1 MIRLPATMVES
12 PSTEDTKLLA
22 ELVAIDTTSSR
33 SNVPA
38 IDLACQRLQSPEIEL
53 IRMPVHEDKENL
65 VAIVGTLD
73 GSGEG
78 LVLAGHL
85 DCVPAGTGWTSDA
98 FTLTERDGRL
108 HARGACDM
116 KGFDALAINLVR
128 EAAGQ
133 DLAHPL
139 VLMLT
144 CDEEVGGFGAKAI
157 AESWPADRRLPTA
170 AVIGEPTSLQVVRM
184 HKGFLKLR
192 LLITGENGHTGNPA
206 IGHNAIGPMGRAIA
220 ALECVRGEL
229 LELRTQTS
237 DAFGALGSPV
247 LSLVGI
253 DGGEAWNMTPDRCT
267 LDIGLRLLPDQ
278 HRDEMIDRLRAELA
292 VVLDGERW
300 TLELVNETPSMM
312 TSPDARLHQVACRLL
327 GQTAE
332 VGVSYG
338 TDGAW
343 LQRLGLECVVV
354 GPGDIAVAHQ
364 PDEFMPCDEYSRGRT
379 FMESLIEE
387 FCT

>member
-1 MIRLPATMVES
+1 MIRSPATMDKAHA
-12 PSTEDTKLLA
+12 TDDIQLLA
-22 ELVAIDTTSSR
+22 ELVAIDTTSCR
-33 SNVPA
+33 SNTPA
-38 IDLACQRLQSPEIEL
+38 IELACSKLQVPGVEL

-73 GSGEG
+73 GSGDG

-85 DCVPAGTGWTSDA
+85 DCVPAGTGWASDA
-98 FTLTERDGRL
+98 FTLTEREGRL

-128 EAAGQ
+128 EAASRE
-133 DLAHPL
+133 LAHPL

-144 CDEEVGGFGAKAI
+144 CDEEVGGFGAKAL
-157 AESWPADRRLPTA
+157 AESWPDDRRLPKAT
-170 AVIGEPTSLQVVRM
+170 VIGEPTSMHVVRM
-184 HKGFLKLR
+184 HKGFLKIR
-192 LLITGENGHTGNPA
+192 LIVEGENGHTGNPA
-206 IGHNAIGPMGRAIA
+206 IGHNAIAPMGRAITE
-220 ALECVRGEL
+220 LERMRTEL
-229 LELRTQTS
+229 LELRTPTS
-237 DAFGALGSPV
+237 AAFGSLGSPV

-278 HRDEMIDRLRAELA
+278 DRDEWIDRLRAQLA

-300 TLELVNETPSMM
+300 TLELMNETPSMM
-312 TSPDARLHQVACRLL
+312 TSADARLHQTACKLL
-327 GQTAE
+327 GQTE
-332 VGVSYG
+332 DLGVSYG

-343 LQRLGLECVVV
+343 LQQLGLECVVV

-364 PDEFMPCDEYSRGRT
+364 PDEFMPSAEYAQGRE
-379 FMESLIEE
+379 FMLALIEE
-387 FCT
+387 FCR